1 MDIQEHIITESD
13 NLFCQYGIKS
23 VTMDD
28 IAGKLGISKKTIYQ
42 HFKDKNALVIEIFRN
57 KLDTQG
63 CKMHENVSQSIDAV
77 HEVFSAVT
85 LTRSLLSK
93 MNPTLF
99 YDLQKYHPLAWK
111 EFKVFREKEL
121 YQVIFENL
129 KRGLKEGYYRP
140 EINLEVLTRMRI
152 EQIDM
157 IFNQVAYP
165 ISEFNLSQVLIEIT
179 EHFLYG
185 ICTPQGHELIS
196 KYKQIT

>member
-23 VTMDD
+23 VTMAD
-28 IAGKLGISKKTIYQ
+28 IASKLGISKKTIYQ
-42 HFKDKNALVIEIFRN
+42 HFKDKNALVVEILRN
-57 KLDTQG
+57 KLSDQG
-63 CKMHENVSQSIDAV
+63 CKMHENASQSANAV
-77 HEVFSAVT
+77 HELLSAVT
-85 LTRSLLSK
+85 LTRALLSK

-111 EFKVFREKEL
+111 EFRIFREKAL
-121 YQVIFENL
+121 YEVIFENL
-129 KRGLKEGYYRP
+129 KRGVQEGHYRP
-140 EINLEVLTRMRI
+140 EINLPILTRMRI

-157 IFNQVAYP
+157 IFNQVVYP
-165 ISEFNLSQVLIEIT
+165 VSEFNLSQVITEIT

-196 KYKQIT
+196 KYKQII